1 MSEEEHSYR
10 QIVKTTS
17 LFGGVQVYNILIQII
32 RSKVIA
38 LLLGPEGMGV
48 IGLFNT
54 ASMFI
59 TNLTNF
65 GLGTSAVK
73 NISEANASG
82 NAKRVSTSI
91 TVLQR
96 LVWGTGLLGTLV
108 TIFFSPWISQLT
120 FGNKDYTIAF
130 IWISVSLLFTQLSSG
145 QLALLQG
152 MRKLRYLAMANLAGS
167 SLSLGVTLPLYYFW
181 GLDGIVPGI
190 IGSSIVVMAASYFF
204 SHRVPVL
211 TVSISASDTLKEGK
225 SMLKMGFLI
234 SLSGLLTLAASYII
248 RVYIRKIGGLD
259 EVGLYTAG
267 FAIINSYVGLIFS
280 AMSSDYYPRLSA
292 VASDAKKCIETVNQ
306 QAEIAI
312 LILAP
317 ILVVFMTFINGMVI
331 LLYSRDFV
339 AVNGMLYWTA
349 MGMYFKVASWTIGFI
364 FLAKSDSKLFFWNEL
379 ISNINMLVLNLL
391 GYHYFGLTGLG
402 ISFAIAYL
410 LYLVQVYVI
419 SKIKYKFSF
428 NKSFWQL
435 FTVQFILGLAAFLT
449 INYLSQPYTYLI
461 GTVLFAISGWISL
474 KELDKRIGIKQV
486 IENFKNKHSKH

>member
-10 QIVKTTS
+10 KIVKTTS

-38 LLLGPEGMGV
+38 EFLSTEGTGV

-65 GLGTSAVK
+65 GLGISAVK
-73 NISEANASG
+73 NISEANATG

-108 TIFFSPWISQLT
+108 TILFSPWISQLT

-152 MRKLRYLAMANLAGS
+152 MRKLRYLAKANLAGS

-181 GLDGIVPGI
+181 GLDGIIPGI
-190 IGSSIVVMAASYFF
+190 IGSSIVVMAASWFF
-204 SHRVPVL
+204 SHKVTIQPVAL
-211 TVSISASDTLKEGK
+211 SASDTLKEGK
-225 SMLKMGFLI
+225 SMLRMGFLI
-234 SLSGLLTLAASYII
+234 SLSGLLTLGASFII

-267 FAIINSYVGLIFS
+267 FAIINSYFGLIFS

-292 VASDAKKCIETVNQ
+292 VASDAKKCTETVNQ

-317 ILVVFMTFINGMVI
+317 ILVVFMTFIDWLVI
-331 LLYSRDFV
+331 LLLSRDFV
-339 AVNGMLYWTA
+339 SVNGMLYWAA

-391 GYHYFGLTGLG
+391 GYHFFGITGLG
-402 ISFAIAYL
+402 ISFAVSYL
-410 LYLVQVYVI
+410 LYLLQVYVI

-449 INYLSQPYTYLI
+449 INYLSQPYTYFI
-461 GTVLFAISGWISL
+461 GTILFAISGWISL

-486 IENFKNKHSKH
+486 IENFRNKHSKG